1 LPSGVKKES
10 SYLTMTPIIQ
20 LLSIEKLTFGSTRFF
35 LSLFPRFAPPGLTS
49 KIHHMLV
56 RKGWR
61 NLSKHFLV
69 FFSLFPPFFSLKIIF
84 AHMALFAF

>member
-1 LPSGVKKES
+1 
-10 SYLTMTPIIQ
+10 MTPSIQ
-20 LLSIEKLTFGSTRFF
+20 LLSIEKLTFWVDSFFF